1 MSKGVLFLTFAI
13 ALAVPLAKLPPPY
26 ATPSADNHPVVVP
39 QPSGA
44 ALHVPSGFVVAC
56 GHFEG
61 FEKPRFLLQG
71 ERGEILL
78 ADSGSEA
85 QSAAVGQESAGSKDG
100 VIYVFPGGDPASESS
115 QA

>member
-1 MSKGVLFLTFAI
+1 MSKGALFLTFAI

-44 ALHVPSGFVVAC
+44 ALHVPSGFVVSVWA
-56 GHFEG
+56 EG